1 MTVQV
6 RLIGISGPDGSGK
19 TTLTAAVRAEAL
31 RRGVPATSV
40 HVYGC
45 VLCRRW
51 PPRTIAAERGADG
64 WPSRGNPAGSVR
76 RLHVILDTAELAG
89 RVWLARQV
97 LRWRAVRAGEPAAL
111 LVTDRSP
118 LDGLAKHSTAAEG
131 WAGRWYLALARSYDT
146 ILVLVAEVGLLAT
159 RDGTHDAVE
168 LALWQ
173 ARFDA
178 WRPLVPHVRA
188 IDSSGGFDPAL
199 VDEMLTVVQHSRA
212 D

>member
-19 TTLTAAVRAEAL
+19 TTLAAAVRAEAL

-45 VLCRRW
+45 FICRRW
-51 PPRTIAAERGADG
+51 PPRSIALERGPERS
-64 WPSRGNPAGSVR
+64 PSHGHPVGTVR
-76 RLHVILDTAELAG
+76 RLHVLLDTAELAA
-89 RVWLARQV
+89 RVWLAGQV
-97 LRWRAVRAGEPAAL
+97 LRLRARRAGRPAAL

-118 LDGLAKHSTAAEG
+118 LDGLAKHSAAAEG
-131 WAGRWYLALARSYDT
+131 WAGSWYLALARSYEM
-146 ILVLVAEVGLLAT
+146 ILVLFADVGLMAT

-173 ARFDA
+173 ARFEA
-178 WRPLVPHVRA
+178 WRPLLARVRA
-188 IDSSGGFDPAL
+188 IDSSGAFDPAL
-199 VDEMLTVVQHSRA
+199 VDEMLAVVRHGS
-212 D
+212 